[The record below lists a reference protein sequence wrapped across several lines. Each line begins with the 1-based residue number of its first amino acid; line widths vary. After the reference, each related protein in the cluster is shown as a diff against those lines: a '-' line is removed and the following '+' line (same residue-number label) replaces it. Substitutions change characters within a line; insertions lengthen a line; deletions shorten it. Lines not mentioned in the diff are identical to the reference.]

1 MLYGDGEVPMA
12 SASFVEIIS
21 HFAGYLQ
28 IFHDIARDRIQY
40 DESLAPR
47 PTGDYTTL
55 RPNYDYR
62 IVPDDMDTAAGPVPE
77 LMSDDPIHF
86 ARGRPLKLLHGP
98 QDDDFDFFPRSPGP
112 GMALPKPV
120 GGGGGGGA
128 EHHVRVQYGDG
139 GAETQ
144 LTVHQYNFMHDDDAN
159 LSADALVAVEP
170 LIARLNSD
178 AMAAIEQLAADAN
191 AQIPVDWQMP
201 KTDGGATDFLIARDA
216 AWADGGGTPDPHS
229 VTSGYYVNGE
239 LQERPTEETPP
250 AEPPELPDTGD
261 GIGQW
266 ASLGGNFSINAA
278 LIVDLGEAA
287 RTMVVMGDYF
297 KTDAIFQTN
306 TTVDHGRISVSGGD
320 HAQSSASDQNVATNI
335 ADFLQNPSIY
345 AGFPA
350 QFAGP
355 NWTVDVVDGDFY
367 SVHAVA
373 QVNYLS
379 DNDVATQVSSSSHYN
394 LVGGY
399 NTQGNLAQILDG
411 SIEYDLII
419 IKGSYHG
426 LNVIFQNNILL
437 NNDKIVMSADGAD
450 PSQSA
455 SSGDN
460 SLLNEAAVA
469 NYGGDTFDDLPENLE
484 LIQSLL
490 AAGLTTLDPELAGV
504 LIGRGGPL
512 KVLYITGDYY
522 DINAVW
528 QTNITSD
535 ADVMYQLQ
543 NQPLA
548 DLMALDP
555 DGAVT
560 QSVTAGGNELTND
573 AAIVDVN
580 PDATYVKGE
589 IYTDS
594 ILVQANLVPTG
605 SDHAVDGDTD
615 ALVTELI
622 AFVDD
627 HAQDTASQPAAIVNS
642 VQSDPMASVL
652 H

>member
-1 MLYGDGEVPMA
+1 MA
-12 SASFVEIIS
+12 SASFDEIVS

-28 IFHDIARDRIQY
+28 IFHDIARDRVHY
-40 DESLAPR
+40 DDSLAPR
-47 PTGDYTTL
+47 PSEDYTTP
-55 RPNYDYR
+55 RPHYDHR
-62 IVPDDMDTAAGPVPE
+62 FVPEDMETLAGPVPE
-77 LMSDDPIHF
+77 PIPEDLIQF
-86 ARGRPLKLLHGP
+86 GRGRPLKLRSP
-98 QDDDFDFFPRSPGP
+98 QDDDSDFFPRSPAP
-112 GMALPKPV
+112 SVPLPKLP
-120 GGGGGGGA
+120 GGGGGGGSPDY
-128 EHHVRVQYGDG
+128 HVKVRYEDG
-139 GAETQ
+139 GPESQ
-144 LTVHQYNFMHDDDAN
+144 LTVHQYNFMDDDDAN
-159 LSADALVAVEP
+159 LPADLLLAVEP
-170 LIARLNSD
+170 LITQLNSD
-178 AMAAIEQLAADAN
+178 AMATIAELAADAN
-191 AQIPVDWQMP
+191 AAIPTDWQMP
-201 KTDGGATDFLIARDA
+201 QTDGGATDFLIARDA
-216 AWADGGGTPDPHS
+216 AWADGGGEPDANS
-229 VTSGYYVNGE
+229 VTPGYYVNGE
-239 LQERPTEETPP
+239 LQERPSEPTPP
-250 AEPPELPDTGD
+250 HEPQELPDTGD

-266 ASLGGNFSINAA
+266 ATLGGNFSINAA
-278 LIVDLGEAA
+278 LLVDLGESA

-306 TTVDHGRISVSGGD
+306 TIANDDGVRVSGGD
-320 HAQSSASDQNVATNI
+320 RVPSSNSDQNVATNI

-355 NWTVDVVDGDFY
+355 NWIVDVVDGDFY

-379 DNDVATQVSSSSHYN
+379 DNDVATQVSDSSHYN

-437 NNDKIVMSADGAD
+437 DNDKIKMAADGAD
-450 PSQSA
+450 PSQSV

-469 NYGGDTFDDLPENLE
+469 NYGGDTFDGLPAHLE
-484 LIQSLL
+484 LIESLL
-490 AAGLTTLDPELAGV
+490 AAGLTSLDPELAGA
-504 LIGRGGPL
+504 LIGHGGPL
-512 KVLYITGDYY
+512 RVLYITGDYY
-522 DINAVW
+522 DINAIW

-535 ADVMYQLQ
+535 VDVMYQLQ

-560 QSVTAGGNELTND
+560 QSVTTGGNELAND

-580 PDATYVKGE
+580 PDATYVRGE

-594 ILVQANLVPTG
+594 ILVQADLVPAE
-605 SDHAVDGDTD
+605 SNAVNADTN

-627 HAQDTASQPAAIVNS
+627 HPQDATTQPPAGMGNS

>member
-1 MLYGDGEVPMA
+1 MA

-28 IFHDIARDRIQY
+28 IFHDIARDRAEY

-47 PTGDYTTL
+47 PSGDYTTL

-62 IVPDDMDTAAGPVPE
+62 FVPDDMETAAGPVPE
-77 LMSDDPIHF
+77 LMPDDPIHF
-86 ARGRPLKLLHGP
+86 VRGRPLKLLHGP
-98 QDDDFDFFPRSPGP
+98 QDDDFDFFPRSSAPNVS
-112 GMALPKPV
+112 LPKPA
-120 GGGGGGGA
+120 GGGGGGGV
-128 EHHVRVQYGDG
+128 EHHVKVKYQDG
-139 GAETQ
+139 GEQTQ
-144 LTVHQYNFMHDDDAN
+144 LTLHQYNFMHDDDAN
-159 LSADALVAVEP
+159 LPANALTVVEP
-170 LIARLNSD
+170 LIAHLNSD
-178 AMAAIEQLAADAN
+178 AMATIEQLATDAN
-191 AQIPVDWQMP
+191 AQIPVNWQMP
-201 KTDGGATDFLIARDA
+201 QTDGGATDFVVAHDA
-216 AWADGGGTPDPHS
+216 AWAERGGTPDAHS
-229 VTSGYYVNGE
+229 VTPGYYVNGE
-239 LQERPTEETPP
+239 LQERPLEPAPP
-250 AEPPELPDTGD
+250 VEPEKLPDTGD

-278 LIVDLGEAA
+278 LIVDIGEGA

-297 KTDAIFQTN
+297 KTNAIFQTN
-306 TTVDHGRISVSGGD
+306 TTVDHDHISVSGGNHEPSPANNNQD
-320 HAQSSASDQNVATNI
+320 VATNI
-335 ADFLQNPSIY
+335 ADFAQNPSIY
-345 AGFPA
+345 TGFSA
-350 QFAGP
+350 HAAGP
-355 NWTVDVVDGDFY
+355 NWSVDVVDGDYY

-394 LVGGY
+394 LVGGH
-399 NTQGNLAQILDG
+399 NEQGNLSLVLDG

-437 NNDKIVMSADGAD
+437 DDDKIVMSADGAD

-455 SSGDN
+455 SSGN
-460 SLLNEAAVA
+460 NGLLNEAAIA
-469 NYGGDTFDDLPENLE
+469 NYGGDTFDDLPGNLE

-490 AAGLTTLDPELAGV
+490 ASGMTSLDPELASA
-504 LIGRGGPL
+504 LIGHGGPL

-535 ADVMYQLQ
+535 VDVMYQLQ

-560 QSVTAGGNELTND
+560 QSATTGGNELHND

-580 PDATYVKGE
+580 PDATYVKGQ

-594 ILVQANLVPTG
+594 ILVQANLVPTDT
-605 SDHAVDGDTD
+605 DHAVNADTN

-627 HAQDTASQPAAIVNS
+627 HPQDTASPPPASIVNS

>member
-1 MLYGDGEVPMA
+1 METL
-12 SASFVEIIS
+12 
-21 HFAGYLQ
+21 AGPGPEP
-28 IFHDIARDRIQY
+28 I
-40 DESLAPR
+40 
-47 PTGDYTTL
+47 
-55 RPNYDYR
+55 
-62 IVPDDMDTAAGPVPE
+62 PDDLV
-77 LMSDDPIHF
+77 HF
-86 ARGRPLKLLHGP
+86 ARMRPLKLSRGP
-98 QDDDFDFFPRSPGP
+98 QDEDFDFFPRSQAPNIP
-112 GMALPKPV
+112 LPKPV
-120 GGGGGGGA
+120 GGGGGGG
-128 EHHVRVQYGDG
+128 EYQVRVTYQDG
-139 GAETQ
+139 GEQTQ

-159 LSADALVAVEP
+159 LSADALAAVQP

-178 AMAAIEQLAADAN
+178 VLATLEQLAADAA
-191 AQIPVDWQMP
+191 AQIPVNWQMP
-201 KTDGGATDFLIARDA
+201 QTDGGATEFVIAHDA
-216 AWADGGGTPDPHS
+216 AWADRGGTPDTHS
-229 VTSGYYVNGE
+229 VTPGYYVNGE
-239 LQERPTEETPP
+239 LQDRPSETSPP
-250 AEPPELPDTGD
+250 AEPEKLPDTGD

-266 ASLGGNFSINAA
+266 ATLGSNFSINAA
-278 LIVDLGEAA
+278 LVVDIGEAA

-306 TTVDHGRISVSGGD
+306 TTVDHDRINVSGGD
-320 HAQSSASDQNVATNI
+320 RAPSPTSAENVATNI
-335 ADFLQNPSIY
+335 ADFVQNPSIY
-345 AGFPA
+345 TGFAA
-350 QFAGP
+350 QMAGP
-355 NWTVDVVDGDFY
+355 NWIVDVVDGDYY

-373 QVNYLS
+373 QVNCLS

-394 LVGGY
+394 LVSGH
-399 NTQGNLAQILDG
+399 NEQGNLALIYDG
-411 SIEYDLII
+411 SIQYDLII
-419 IKGSYHG
+419 INGSYHG

-450 PSQSA
+450 PSQSV
-455 SSGDN
+455 SSGNN

-469 NYGGDTFDDLPENLE
+469 NYGGDAFDELPANLE

-490 AAGLTTLDPELAGV
+490 AAGMTSLDPELASA
-504 LIGRGGPL
+504 LIGHGGPL

-522 DINAVW
+522 DVNAIW

-535 ADVMYQLQ
+535 VDVMYQLQ

-560 QSVTAGGNELTND
+560 QSVTAGDNELAND

-580 PDATYVKGE
+580 PDATYVGGE

-605 SDHAVDGDTD
+605 SDHAVNADTN

-627 HAQDTASQPAAIVNS
+627 HPQDAAGPPPAAIANS
-642 VQSDPMASVL
+642 VQTDPMASVL

>member
-1 MLYGDGEVPMA
+1 MA

-28 IFHDIARDRIQY
+28 IFHDIARDRAEY

-47 PTGDYTTL
+47 PPGDYTTL

-62 IVPDDMDTAAGPVPE
+62 IVPEDMETAAGPVPE
-77 LMSDDPIHF
+77 LMADDPIHF
-86 ARGRPLKLLHGP
+86 VRGRPLKLLRDP
-98 QDDDFDFFPRSPGP
+98 QDDDSDFFPRSAPNVP
-112 GMALPKPV
+112 LPKPP
-120 GGGGGGGA
+120 GGGGGGGSV
-128 EHHVRVQYGDG
+128 EHHVTVKYQDG
-139 GAETQ
+139 GPETQ
-144 LTVHQYNFMHDDDAN
+144 LTVHQYNFMHDDDVN
-159 LSADALVAVEP
+159 LPADALAVVAP
-170 LIARLNSD
+170 LIERLNSD
-178 AMAAIEQLAADAN
+178 AMTIIEELAADAN
-191 AQIPVDWQMP
+191 AAIPVDWQMP
-201 KTDGGATDFLIARDA
+201 QTDGGATDFLTTHDA
-216 AWADGGGTPDPHS
+216 AWADGGGEPDAHS
-229 VTSGYYVNGE
+229 VTPGYYVNGE
-239 LQERPTEETPP
+239 LQERPSEATPP
-250 AEPPELPDTGD
+250 AEAPELPDTGH

-266 ASLGGNFSINAA
+266 ASLGNNFSINAA
-278 LIVDLGEAA
+278 LIVDIGESA
-287 RTMVVMGDYF
+287 RTMVVNGDYF

-306 TTVDHGRISVSGGD
+306 TIMDDDRVRVSGGD
-320 HAQSSASDQNVATNI
+320 REPSSTSDQDVATNI
-335 ADFLQNPSIY
+335 ADFVQNPSIY
-345 AGFPA
+345 TGFSA

-355 NWTVDVVDGDFY
+355 NWIVDVVDGDFY

-379 DNDVATQVSSSSHYN
+379 DHDVATQVSSSSHYN
-394 LVGGY
+394 LVSGY
-399 NTQGNLAQILDG
+399 NTQGNLAQIIDG
-411 SIEYDLII
+411 SVEYDLII

-437 NNDKIVMSADGAD
+437 DNDRIKMAADGAD

-455 SSGDN
+455 SSDN
-460 SLLNEAAVA
+460 NNLLNDATIA
-469 NYGGDTFDDLPENLE
+469 NYGGDTFDELPANLE

-490 AAGLTTLDPELAGV
+490 AAGMTSLDPELAGA
-504 LIGRGGPL
+504 LIGHGGPL

-522 DINAVW
+522 DINAAW

-535 ADVMYQLQ
+535 VDVMYQLQ
-543 NQPLA
+543 NQPVA
-548 DLMALDP
+548 DLLALDP

-560 QSVTAGGNELTND
+560 QSVTTGGNELVND

-580 PDATYVKGE
+580 PDATYVGGH

-594 ILVQANLVPTG
+594 ILVQADLVPTA
-605 SDHAVDGDTD
+605 SDSAVNGDTN

-627 HAQDTASQPAAIVNS
+627 HPQDTASPPPAAIANS
-642 VQSDPMASVL
+642 VQSDPMASML

>member
-1 MLYGDGEVPMA
+1 MA

-28 IFHDIARDRIQY
+28 IFHDIARDRVQY

-47 PTGDYTTL
+47 PFEDYTTL

-62 IVPDDMDTAAGPVPE
+62 IVPDDMETVGGPWPE
-77 LMSDDPIHF
+77 PIPDDLVHF
-86 ARGRPLKLLHGP
+86 ARMRPLKLSRGP
-98 QDDDFDFFPRSPGP
+98 QDDDFDFFPRSQAPNVP
-112 GMALPKPV
+112 LPKPV
-120 GGGGGGGA
+120 GGGGGGG
-128 EHHVRVQYGDG
+128 EYHVRVTYQDG
-139 GAETQ
+139 GEQTQ

-170 LIARLNSD
+170 LLARLNSD
-178 AMAAIEQLAADAN
+178 VLVTLEQLAADAA

-201 KTDGGATDFLIARDA
+201 QTDGGATDFVIAHDA
-216 AWADGGGTPDPHS
+216 AWADRGGTPDAHS
-229 VTSGYYVNGE
+229 VTPGYYVNGE
-239 LQERPTEETPP
+239 LQERPSEETPP
-250 AEPPELPDTGD
+250 AEPEKLPDTGD

-266 ASLGGNFSINAA
+266 ASLGSNFSINAA
-278 LIVDLGEAA
+278 LIVDIGEAA

-306 TTVDHGRISVSGGD
+306 TTVDHARISASGGD
-320 HAQSSASDQNVATNI
+320 RAPSPTSDENVAANI
-335 ADFLQNPSIY
+335 ADFARNPSIY
-345 AGFPA
+345 TGFSA
-350 QFAGP
+350 QVAGP
-355 NWTVDVVDGDFY
+355 NWVIDVVDGDYY

-373 QVNYLS
+373 QVNCLS

-394 LVGGY
+394 LVGGH
-399 NTQGNLAQILDG
+399 NEQGNLALIYDG
-411 SIEYDLII
+411 SVQYDLII
-419 IKGSYHG
+419 INGSYHG

-450 PSQSA
+450 PSQSV
-455 SSGDN
+455 SSGNN

-469 NYGGDTFDDLPENLE
+469 NYGGDAFDEMPGNLA

-490 AAGLTTLDPELAGV
+490 AAGLTSLDPELAGA
-504 LIGRGGPL
+504 LIGHGGPL

-522 DINAVW
+522 DINAIW

-535 ADVMYQLQ
+535 VDVMYQLQ

-560 QSVTAGGNELTND
+560 QSATTGSNELAND

-580 PDATYVKGE
+580 PDATYVGGE

-594 ILVQANLVPTG
+594 ILVQANLVPTDA
-605 SDHAVDGDTD
+605 DHAVNADTNT
-615 ALVTELI
+615 LVTELI

-627 HAQDTASQPAAIVNS
+627 HPQDTASPPPAVIANS